1 MPRTLLP
8 IHWRLIN
15 GDAVEALPA
24 ALARA
29 RGSAD
34 ARALAGAD
42 WLLRRKRDGRFLALR
57 RGDDFYDVRSSQ
69 RESPHRNNYDPMPF
83 RQAAA

>member
-57 RGDDFYDVRSSQ
+57 RGDDFDFVMSYPRDN
-69 RESPHRNNYDPMPF
+69 PHGITYEPWHWRH
-83 RQAAA
+83 AGA